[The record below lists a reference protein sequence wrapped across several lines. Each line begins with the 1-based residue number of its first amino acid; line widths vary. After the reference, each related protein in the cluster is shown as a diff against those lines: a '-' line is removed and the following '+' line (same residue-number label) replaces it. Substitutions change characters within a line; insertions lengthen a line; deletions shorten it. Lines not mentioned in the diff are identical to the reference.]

1 MAKIQ
6 ISKEEVKQMIK
17 EEYFRKITEI
27 KLKNRLQQINEAIQE
42 ITSDDELEE
51 DALVSVQPSGKEKVR
66 STGWAGEKGGDEK
79 FGAKF
84 TVKEEE
90 DEFGSEMP
98 GDEISMDDEMP
109 MDDES
114 LEGDLDIE
122 AILAKLADA
131 IEDKIETVV
140 GEKMGGESEMSTDE
154 IPGDEMSDEDE
165 IDIEE
170 VPATGEEGEEE
181 DEEDEN
187 VVKEQ
192 DGTAVVNATT
202 PDDKTPF
209 DNGKAGI
216 PKTGSLVSE
225 STLRRMQILSGI
237 KANDFH
243 DKM

>member
-27 KLKNRLQQINEAIQE
+27 KLKNRLQKINEAIQE
-42 ITSDDELEE
+42 ITSDDDLEE

-84 TVKEEE
+84 TVKEEG
-90 DEFGSEMP
+90 EFGEEMTD
-98 GDEISMDDEMP
+98 DEMSMNDEMP

-140 GEKMGGESEMSTDE
+140 GEKMGGETEMSSDE
-154 IPGDEMSDEDE
+154 MSGDEMSDEDE

-170 VPATGEEGEEE
+170 VPASEDNEEE
-181 DEEDEN
+181 EEEDEN

-202 PDDKTPF
+202 PDNKTPF
-209 DNGKAGI
+209 DNGKANI
-216 PKTGSLVSE
+216 QKTGSLVSE